1 MPCQGIEDHGLQF
14 ADITGVMICGE
25 VGNKLGTVRGFSLVQ
40 SQGGFLQKCF
50 QKKWNILQPFPERR
64 NLDPVGA
71 ESVEKVSAKT
81 PFCHEAIQVLIGSD
95 DNTGAALHSPVRT
108 DRKVLAFLE
117 ETEQLHLGSM
127 AQIANFIKKQGAAGS
142 PCDHPFPCIASPGVS
157 AFAVAEKGVGKH
169 HIVEPG
175 RINPYKITASAAES
189 MDGPGHQLLADT
201 GFP

>member
-1 MPCQGIEDHGLQF
+1 
-14 ADITGVMICGE
+14 
-25 VGNKLGTVRGFSLVQ
+25 
-40 SQGGFLQKCF
+40 
-50 QKKWNILQPFPERR
+50 
-64 NLDPVGA
+64 
-71 ESVEKVSAKT
+71 
-81 PFCHEAIQVLIGSD
+81 CHEAIQVLIRDD

-117 ETEQLHLGSM
+117 ETQQFHLGSM

-175 RINPYKITASAAES
+175 RIDPYKITASAAES

-201 GFP
+201 GFPRNQDRLIRDRGSFEITEQRMHPGAAGDNRGKGSRIAHLTGEKRFPEGRYFAAQSIHLKRLAYS